1 MLIAIVIMINRLLR
15 DDASKGRMGT
25 KTRTS
30 GRDIWNTLKDPGE
43 FLKSKTTSV
52 LTILQRLD
60 RLLVLCNDY
69 LRPQKSSVSISRT
82 QSEATGLLK
91 VRE

>member
-1 MLIAIVIMINRLLR
+1 MINRLLR
-15 DDASKGRMGT
+15 DDASKGRTGT

-30 GRDIWNTLKDPGE
+30 VRDIWNTLKDPGE
-43 FLKSKTTSV
+43 FLKSMTTSI

-69 LRPQKSSVSISRT
+69 LRPQKPSISISRT
-82 QSEATGLLK
+82 QSETTGLLK